1 MKAHCAGCRA
11 LRDIDYPISRL
22 EGGAFMIAGK
32 CAVCGG
38 YLEQKRRVVLA

>member
-1 MKAHCAGCRA
+1 MKARCANCRA

-22 EGGAFMIAGK
+22 DWGAFTIAGK

-38 YLEQKRRVVLA
+38 YLEQKRRVVVA